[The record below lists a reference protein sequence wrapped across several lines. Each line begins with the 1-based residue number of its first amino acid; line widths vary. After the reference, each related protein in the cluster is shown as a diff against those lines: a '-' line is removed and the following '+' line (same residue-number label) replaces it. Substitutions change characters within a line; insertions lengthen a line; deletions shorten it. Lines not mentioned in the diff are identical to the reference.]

1 AVGFDTVVLDPPR
14 EGAKEV
20 VQIIPDLQPSR
31 IIYISCNPSTLA
43 RDLATLCRTGF
54 VLKQLMMFDMFP
66 QTFHIESVAY
76 LER

>member
-1 AVGFDTVVLDPPR
+1 M
-14 EGAKEV
+14 
-20 VQIIPDLQPSR
+20 
-31 IIYISCNPSTLA
+31 YISCNPSTLA

-54 VLKQLMMFDMFP
+54 VLKQLRMFDMFP